1 MSANT
6 APTQITAA
14 ASTPTRTV
22 PVAIQQLDPLG
33 TLDGRPISV
42 TAGIAILAFSSI
54 MSWLNTDEIAY
65 PLLASLALL
74 AVVFASLVLVLGTSP
89 LRAPFTGAMHAIGV
103 GSALIAF
110 ALSSASLGDSAA
122 IMTAWWGPL
131 VIGTTC
137 MALAPYRPV
146 RELVTVGI
154 LASIFTGLIA
164 LVGSAAS
171 TTDASPVIIVLFSIT
186 PVLTMSLGGAAFARS
201 LTQSHQHWESRALY
215 GARRQRERQHV
226 SVARSV
232 QQDRVTILNR
242 DVVPL
247 FTDLSRRGI
256 VSPDD
261 RAKAAEYSASLRDL
275 MVTEVN
281 RSWLESVVASSF
293 GALDGFSDG
302 DSASD
307 PRVRDPH
314 RLAGAMTAH
323 QRTALRA
330 AVLAVATGDELDRG
344 SVRLAIEKTPSGAMI
359 IVHATVTSSESSWR
373 SSLAPYFAVLR
384 VVFTGLQVSY
394 HSPSLT
400 VRFTYD
406 TP

>member
-1 MSANT
+1 
-6 APTQITAA
+6 
-14 ASTPTRTV
+14 
-22 PVAIQQLDPLG
+22 VAIQLLDPLG
-33 TLDGRPISV
+33 TLDGRPISMA
-42 TAGIAILAFSSI
+42 AGIAIVAFSSV
-54 MSWLNTDEIAY
+54 MSWLNAGETTH
-65 PLLASLALL
+65 PLLAALALL
-74 AVVFASLVLVLGTSP
+74 AVVCAALVLVLGTSP
-89 LRAPFTGAMHAIGV
+89 LRAPFTGSMHAIGV
-103 GSALIAF
+103 GSSLLAF
-110 ALSSASLGDSAA
+110 ALSSAALGSSAA
-122 IMTAWWGPL
+122 IMTAYWGPL

-137 MALAPYRPV
+137 MALAPYRSV
-146 RELVTVGI
+146 RELVSAGI
-154 LASIFTGLIA
+154 LASILTGFIA
-164 LVGSAAS
+164 LVRSAAS
-171 TTDASPVIIVLFSIT
+171 TTDLSPMIVILFSIT
-186 PVLTMSLGGAAFARS
+186 PVLTMALGGAAFARS
-201 LTQSHQHWESRALY
+201 LAQSHHRWESRAIY

-247 FTDLSRRGI
+247 FADLSMRGI

-261 RAKAAEYSASLRDL
+261 RAKAAEYSASLREL

-293 GALDGFSDG
+293 GALDD
-302 DSASD
+302 DSAGHL
-307 PRVRDPH
+307 RVRDPH

-330 AVLAVATGDELDRG
+330 AVLAVATGDELDRE
-344 SVRLAIEKTPSGAMI
+344 SVRLAIESTPSGAMI

-394 HSPSLT
+394 HTPSLT